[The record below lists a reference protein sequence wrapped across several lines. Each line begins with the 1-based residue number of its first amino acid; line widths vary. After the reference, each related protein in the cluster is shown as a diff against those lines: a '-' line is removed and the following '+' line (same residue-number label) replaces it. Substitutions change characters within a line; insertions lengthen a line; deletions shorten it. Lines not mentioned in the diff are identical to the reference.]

1 MSPPNTIPARFIGL
15 DIHKHYF
22 VAVGVNSQQEQIFGP
37 QRIPM
42 HKLECWGQEHVNASD
57 AIVLEM
63 TTNTWE
69 VYDQLIAKA
78 HSVTVVHPPHVALVT
93 HTRVKTDYKAAR
105 SLAQLHAAGLLE
117 SIWVPPKLSE
127 ICAR

>member
-15 DIHKHYF
+15 NIHKPYS

-69 VYDQLIAKA
+69 VY
-78 HSVTVVHPPHVALVT
+78 
-93 HTRVKTDYKAAR
+93 
-105 SLAQLHAAGLLE
+105 
-117 SIWVPPKLSE
+117 
-127 ICAR
+127 